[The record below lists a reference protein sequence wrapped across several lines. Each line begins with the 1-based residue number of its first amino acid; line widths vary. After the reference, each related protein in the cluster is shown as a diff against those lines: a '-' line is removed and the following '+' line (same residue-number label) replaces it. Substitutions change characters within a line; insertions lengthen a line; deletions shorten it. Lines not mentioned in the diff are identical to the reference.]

1 MDWSPKRKI
10 NGISIQVCL
19 NGYSFKIAD
28 GERLTES
35 GWLGADTV
43 FTAPELRRRYGYV
56 DLSLLTPKVALVPSS
71 FFDES
76 AARQSLEDT
85 VILDKDDEVRH
96 VCLPE
101 YAAEL
106 LYALSDGSMLAQ
118 TISRTVLDD
127 EGKMAEVLPEMYYI
141 LKDLQNVDEYNR
153 IVASY
158 ASGYLHLGI
167 SQGRNLLLANVFQ
180 AADFTT
186 AEYFLFM
193 AVRKLQLN
201 PEVSSVYFRTPLT
214 EDEEMSLY
222 RYFKSV
228 ERL

>member
-1 MDWSPKRKI
+1 MV

-19 NGYSFKIAD
+19 NGYSFKVTEGSAV
-28 GERLTES
+28 RES
-35 GWLGADTV
+35 GWLGAGTV
-43 FTAPELRRRYGYV
+43 FTAPELQRRYRQV
-56 DLSLLTPKVALVPSS
+56 VVSLLTPKVALVPVS
-71 FFDES
+71 FFEES
-76 AARQSLEDT
+76 SMRRILSDT
-85 VILDKDDEVRH
+85 VILDDGDSVGH
-96 VCLPE
+96 VPLPE
-101 YAAEL
+101 YSAEL
-106 LYALSDGSMLAQ
+106 VYSLSIGEMLSR
-118 TISRTVLDD
+118 TISRSVLDSD
-127 EGKMAEVLPEMYYI
+127 GRNPEILPELYYI
-141 LKDLQNVDEYNR
+141 LKDMQKVDDYNR

-167 SQGRNLLLANVFQ
+167 SQGRDLLLANVFR

-214 EDEEMSLY
+214 EEEEMSLY

-228 ERL
+228 ELL